1 MDRLWDHWNKGVSF
15 YEGAAGTLGCFWSE
29 DANGATQRQW
39 KDIRHKYVEDAG
51 DEE

>member
-1 MDRLWDHWNKGVSF
+1 MDSLWDHWNKGVSF
-15 YEGAAGTLGCFWSE
+15 RPGATLMGFVPV
-29 DANGATQRQW
+29 ANGPTQRQW